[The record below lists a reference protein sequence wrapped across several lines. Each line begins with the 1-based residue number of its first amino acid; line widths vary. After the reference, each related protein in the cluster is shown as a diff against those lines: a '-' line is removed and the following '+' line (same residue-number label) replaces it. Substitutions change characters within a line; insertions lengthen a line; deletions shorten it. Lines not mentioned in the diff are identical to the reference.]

1 MFTSIASS
9 HHLARSRGWTP
20 TMIQTGTRKLIG
32 SCFCLVGFDR
42 NHVDFYFLSCICKRF
57 DLGLARGSLRVSQGV
72 RSQTTCDVQASWSK
86 LFLQAKQVKLEGK
99 ISCRMLSPFLC
110 RNTHTH
116 IFSYSHSSHSHTHSL
131 SLPFS
136 HFSHS
141 LTLSLSH
148 SLTQSI
154 MNQWFDHLISDAFIH
169 LSTMQQRIPW
179 SWRHGLVTL
188 TVPPIHPCMHMYVHS
203 FAPLCALTFIHVCI
217 HAKKEVLNHP
227 QSQSTETYRD
237 LQRSTEIYIQRST
250 VWMCTVLYYVCSY
263 LYRVVW
269 SCETLLFGLR
279 NLCILCITVGDAPPA
294 RGVGQATKELH
305 QWDHKTSQDFGL
317 LDIN

>member
-1 MFTSIASS
+1 
-9 HHLARSRGWTP
+9 
-20 TMIQTGTRKLIG
+20 MIQIGTLELIG

-42 NHVDFYFLSCICKRF
+42 NHVDFYFLPCICKRF

-86 LFLQAKQVKLEGK
+86 LFLQAKQVKLEVK

-110 RNTHTH
+110 RSTHTST
-116 IFSYSHSSHSHTHSL
+116 FSHTLTHLTLTLTLWVSHSL
-131 SLPFS
+131 I
-136 HFSHS
+136 S

-154 MNQWFDHLISDAFIH
+154 MNRWFDHLIIDAFIH
-169 LSTMQQRIPW
+169 LSTMQPTKPKNPVIMQTWARYSHRSTYSSMHAHVRALIY
-179 SWRHGLVTL
+179 SMMRFN
-188 TVPPIHPCMHMYVHS
+188 IHSCMHS
-203 FAPLCALTFIHVCI
+203 C
-217 HAKKEVLNHP
+217 KERSP
-227 QSQSTETYRD
+227 QSSSIAIYRD
-237 LQRSTEIYIQRST
+237 LQRSTKIYRDLQRST
-250 VWMCTVLYYVCSY
+250 VWMCIMFVLICTY

-279 NLCILCITVGDAPPA
+279 NLCAVGDAPPA

-305 QWDHKTSQDFGL
+305 QWDHKTSQDITRL
-317 LDIN
+317 WTWTDMDELCSNYAIIDHNWS